1 MSLEAIEPPSKEV
14 LEKVRGEFGLN
25 EQRVREAVELLK
37 DWIHLQPHLPKE
49 IGTFW
54 LRQCEQHHTVHNSK
68 QIISCSK
75 YLCNKYFLIL
85 RGILPRI
92 CNEKL

>member
-1 MSLEAIEPPSKEV
+1 MQAIKPPNKDV
-14 LEKVRGEFGLN
+14 LEKLRNEIGLN
-25 EQRVREAVELLK
+25 EQRVRNAVEHLR
-37 DWIHLQPHLPKE
+37 DWIRLQPHLRKE